1 MDTNIKIMKNKLY
14 IFLIA
19 LISMSSMSCMKDNDN
34 IYDGPDVVEFVPI
47 TASVKKGTV
56 ATPGTA
62 TAVVQ
67 LVGHQQNAPIDINYT
82 IAGTGVQG
90 TDYTLSGT
98 AGKVTIPA
106 NSSSANIVIT
116 AIPANITTGTRTVIL
131 TLSGNSQIGASQ
143 NYKTYTLTITQ

>member
-1 MDTNIKIMKNKLY
+1 MKTKIY

-19 LISMSSMSCMKDNDN
+19 LISVSFTSCMKNRDN
-34 IYDGPDVVEFVPI
+34 IYEGPDVVEFVPL

-67 LVGHQQNAPIDINYT
+67 LVGHQQAAATEINYT
-82 IAGTGVQG
+82 ISGTGVQG

-98 AGKVTIPA
+98 SGKVTIPA

-116 AIPANITTGTRTVIL
+116 AIPANIATGTRTVVL
-131 TLSGNSQIGASQ
+131 TLTGNSQIGVSQ

>member
-1 MDTNIKIMKNKLY
+1 MKQVKLLFF
-14 IFLIA
+14 ILFAATTVL
-19 LISMSSMSCMKDNDN
+19 SSCMKDREN
-34 IYDGPDVVEFVPI
+34 IYDGPSVVEFVPL
-47 TASVKKGTV
+47 TASIKKGTT

-67 LVGHQQNAPIDINYT
+67 LVGPQVSTPTELSYS
-82 IAGTGVQG
+82 IATTSTGVNG
-90 TDYTLSGT
+90 TDYTIAGT

-116 AIPANITTGTRTVIL
+116 ALPATFPATGSKTVVL
-131 TLSGNSQIGASQ
+131 NLLGNDSFKPSE